1 MQIKQKKNQWI
12 IASADI
18 ADHIDTEWFSHE
30 YWINQGRL
38 LGANSGRGTAW
49 TIKSEWGKWVLRHYL
64 RGGLYA
70 KLSKDQY
77 LWTGI
82 NNTRAFKEFKLLN
95 ELNELNLPA
104 PKPIAAL
111 VQKKGMFYQNDL
123 IMEHIVHDCTFA
135 DILSEDSDITDWKLV
150 GKTVARFHQA
160 GVYHSDLNAH
170 NILLK
175 KSGNDSKAYLIDF
188 DKGLLRTPQ
197 KSWQQNNLN
206 RLKRSIEKVSQQ
218 SCDKALKAHWQAF
231 MDAYH
236 E

>member
-1 MQIKQKKNQWI
+1 LQIKQKKNQWT
-12 IASADI
+12 IATADI
-18 ADHIDTEWFSHE
+18 AEHLDSDWFNQQ

-70 KLSKDQY
+70 KLSKDHY

-95 ELNELNLPA
+95 ELQELHLPA

-111 VQKKGMFYQNDL
+111 VQKKGLFYQNDL
-123 IMEHIVHDCTFA
+123 IMEHIVHDHTFA
-135 DILSEDSDITDWKLV
+135 DLLTEESALSYWVLV
-150 GKTVARFHQA
+150 GKTIAQFHQA

-175 KSGNDSKAYLIDF
+175 VAGEDSQAYLIDF

-197 KSWQQNNLN
+197 NSWQQNNLE

-218 SCDKALKAHWQAF
+218 SCDKALKVHWQAL